1 MNLKLWVGRPLAPV
15 PPEFRPSFRF
25 DRVWDRWGFGAGVR
39 YQLML
44 RSRSLVRALLTSTVV
59 AAAIAL
65 AGCTSDGTPASTENS
80 GSIGSFVRNLF
91 GIKSEDQAA
100 VAHNEASVE
109 PPAPKTKPAT
119 SKPKHPAV
127 AAAGATQPKSGPQP
141 GPSDQPQKT
150 SAQPR
155 KKAKQPA
162 GQNEKAHAKRE
173 QEAPRATAPAKGDKP
188 AVQEQAADSISQ
200 KPAEA
205 APTVVPSSREDQPL
219 NAESRNENLVTAAAA
234 AWPIIPNT
242 EGTGAG
248 GAAADTTEAANA
260 NAVQLVD
267 PNEVNELDRAAE
279 TAQAES
285 SWSTYLLLLLG
296 AALAAASA
304 MWFFLRMASIF
315 ARRAAN
321 SRMHMSNP

>member
-1 MNLKLWVGRPLAPV
+1 MSTRSSHHLPLISRSGSGEYRCCAWQHGLRLYFPNESEIVGWSPLAPV

-25 DRVWDRWGFGAGVR
+25 DRVGDRWGFGAGVR

-44 RSRSLVRALLTSTVV
+44 RSRSLVRALLTSTV

-100 VAHNEASVE
+100 VAHNEASAE

-119 SKPKHPAV
+119 SKP
-127 AAAGATQPKSGPQP
+127 
-141 GPSDQPQKT
+141 
-150 SAQPR
+150 
-155 KKAKQPA
+155 
-162 GQNEKAHAKRE
+162 KAHAKRE
-173 QEAPRATAPAKGDKP
+173 QEAPRATAPGKGDKP
-188 AVQEQAADSISQ
+188 AVQEQAADSMSQ

-219 NAESRNENLVTAAAA
+219 NAQSRNENLVRTAAA

-304 MWFFLRMASIF
+304 LWFFLRMASIF
-315 ARRAAN
+315 ARRATN
-321 SRMHMSNP
+321 SRLHMSNP